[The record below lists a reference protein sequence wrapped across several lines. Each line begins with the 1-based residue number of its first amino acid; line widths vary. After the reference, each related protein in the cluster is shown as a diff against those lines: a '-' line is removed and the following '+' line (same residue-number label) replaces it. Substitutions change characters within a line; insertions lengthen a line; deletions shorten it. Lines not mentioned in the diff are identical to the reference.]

1 MALVA
6 HVLNTPLGEVEE
18 MYAGEL
24 FEWAE
29 EAAAILKAGY
39 GGRGR

>member
-6 HVLNTPLGEVEE
+6 HVLNTPIGEVDE
-18 MYAGEL
+18 MYVGEL

-39 GGRGR
+39 SRRR